1 MSEDDTVTGRSA
13 GPQPQPSGA
22 PAGEIPEPP
31 PAEPPAPVVPPRGA
45 PSAPPPAEVGDPEV
59 PPGATITPGE
69 GDGPGLPAGEPP
81 PGEPPPAEPPPAGW
95 GLPPGGGAARPGQP
109 RRLTRRTDGQI
120 LGGVANGLGSYFGID
135 PLLFRVGFVVLA
147 LAGGIGLALY
157 AALWFLVPPATGAE
171 SVGPTVFR
179 RPTARA
185 WIGAALLGVA
195 ALMLADA
202 VGFQRPSII
211 WALALIA
218 IGVLLFRQE
227 AAGGPP
233 PGRPTGPVGAGQAG
247 PAGGPPAAWGD
258 PPPAG
263 WGAPSPAAWGGGAAS
278 TGWAPPPPAGPRP
291 SPATWGV
298 PPPGGWSRQPG
309 SVLGLLTLAVAV
321 LAVGMAALL
330 DNLGLVEMTM
340 GRSFALFLVVIG
352 LGLMVGA
359 WRGRSVGLVVLG
371 LLLVPTVAA
380 ASLAD
385 VPFRGGVGERW
396 YMPRSTAEVRPL
408 YELGFGKLVVD
419 LRDVRFGQDPTR
431 IRASVGMGKVVVYV
445 PRDVPVEA
453 HGRASAGQ
461 VDLFDRV
468 ENGVQVE
475 SSQTSTGSERIGR
488 LTLDLSAGYG
498 AVQVVRWPPPEPPE
512 PLEPKIPAPLE
523 PRIPAQEVG

>member
-13 GPQPQPSGA
+13 GPQPQPSGS
-22 PAGEIPEPP
+22 PATEIREPPPGELPPGELP
-31 PAEPPAPVVPPRGA
+31 PAEPPPGEL
-45 PSAPPPAEVGDPEV
+45 PPA
-59 PPGATITPGE
+59 
-69 GDGPGLPAGEPP
+69 EPP
-81 PGEPPPAEPPPAGW
+81 PGGPPPAGW
-95 GLPPGGGAARPGQP
+95 GLSPGGGAARPGQP

-157 AALWFLVPPATGAE
+157 AALWLLVPPTTGAE

-233 PGRPTGPVGAGQAG
+233 PGRPTGPAGAGQAG
-247 PAGGPPAAWGD
+247 PAGGPPAGWGA

-278 TGWAPPPPAGPRP
+278 TGWAPLPPAGPRP
-291 SPATWGV
+291 SPATWGA
-298 PPPGGWSRQPG
+298 PPPGGWGRQPG

-352 LGLMVGA
+352 LGLVVGA

-419 LRDVRFGQDPTR
+419 LRDVRFGQGPTR
-431 IRASVGMGKVVVYV
+431 IRASVGMGEVVVYV

-461 VDLFDRV
+461 VDLFGRV

-512 PLEPKIPAPLE
+512 PKIPAPLE